1 MSNLGAIWHLISFLC
16 IRPYR
21 GTGALT
27 EDANRKF
34 GGLASKTLKAPT
46 PSSYCLHFKPQK
58 SLFESKQVWQNLKV
72 SGSTVAARKV
82 QRILKVTQSV
92 FVMAKNLTWQ
102 HITPQCK
109 DR

>member
-46 PSSYCLHFKPQK
+46 PSSYCLHFKPQE
-58 SLFESKQVWQNLKV
+58 SLFASKQVWQNLKV
-72 SGSTVAARKV
+72 STVAARKV
-82 QRILKVTQSV
+82 QRILKVKQSV
-92 FVMAKNLTWQ
+92 L
-102 HITPQCK
+102 
-109 DR
+109 